1 MMCITCVHVKHN
13 KGPTC
18 LLGKLKL
25 PLSVEEDYQ
34 CLDCVCTQ
42 DGLLHVND
50 CSKCNAI
57 PNLFGTIRRLLEF
70 ISTTDHEFKGEP
82 GRWWLARLDR
92 IESDVNTRLLPHLV
106 QDAQQEEAKSEAVKG
121 LKFHQSLIVKDWGA
135 KMKEK
140 QGHMPQVCVHSG
152 TPHLQQV

>member
-1 MMCITCVHVKHN
+1 MCITCVHVKHN

-92 IESDVNTRLLPHLV
+92 IESDVNTRLLPHLKPTPAPASPARRLSPT
-106 QDAQQEEAKSEAVKG
+106 DALQEVYYREDQK
-121 LKFHQSLIVKDWGA
+121 KD
-135 KMKEK
+135 KENQLHK
-140 QGHMPQVCVHSG
+140 QR
-152 TPHLQQV
+152 LLD